1 MGVLTDLSL
10 LLTNIIGSIIL
21 LIFYPILGF
30 LNYKKKKTNFPTPKA
45 IVITGASSGI
55 GRGIA
60 LEYAKRKKNNSLVLG
75 LTGRNIEKLE
85 EIKKECLDLGVQV
98 EIESIDVTDKEKLND
113 WLIKFDNKY
122 QIDILIANAGTI
134 ETMLPKELD
143 FTERILTVAN
153 TNVIGTL
160 NTVLPMVPIFESRGS
175 GQLIMMS
182 SITPYFDYV
191 MAGYSSSKG
200 YIKSFGLI
208 LRNGL
213 ASRGVG
219 VSVITPGF
227 IYTPMTDSFEYKDMP
242 MVLPITTDEASK
254 YIVHGIS
261 RNDAII
267 SFPPLIYCI
276 SHFVATIPPTLR
288 DATNFISNYLLKY
301 PDYSKPVTHY
311 SHHSQYSTNELKREN
326 CHSSPVMN
334 SNNQKIKTHNK

>member
-1 MGVLTDLSL
+1 MKVLTDLSL
-10 LLTNIIGSIIL
+10 LSTNIIGSIIL

-60 LEYAKRKKNNSLVLG
+60 LEYAKRKTNNPLILG
-75 LTGRNIEKLE
+75 LTGRNFEKLE
-85 EIKKECLDLGVQV
+85 EIKIECLDLGVQV

-122 QIDILIANAGTI
+122 KIDILIANAGTV

-143 FTERILTVAN
+143 FTERILKVTN

-175 GQLIMMS
+175 GQLVFMS
-182 SITPYFDYV
+182 SIMSNLDYA
-191 MAGYSSSKG
+191 MAGYSSSKA

-227 IYTPMTDSFEYKDMP
+227 IYTPIVNSLEYKYIP
-242 MVLPITTDEASK
+242 MLLPITTDKASK
-254 YIVHGIS
+254 YIVDGIS

-267 SFPPLIYCI
+267 SFPPLVYYI
-276 SHFVATIPPTLR
+276 SHFATTIPPTLR
-288 DATNFISNYLLKY
+288 DATNFIINSLAKY
-301 PDYSKPVTHY
+301 PDY
-311 SHHSQYSTNELKREN
+311 R
-326 CHSSPVMN
+326 
-334 SNNQKIKTHNK
+334 

>member
-1 MGVLTDLSL
+1 
-10 LLTNIIGSIIL
+10 
-21 LIFYPILGF
+21 
-30 LNYKKKKTNFPTPKA
+30 
-45 IVITGASSGI
+45 
-55 GRGIA
+55 
-60 LEYAKRKKNNSLVLG
+60 
-75 LTGRNIEKLE
+75 
-85 EIKKECLDLGVQV
+85 
-98 EIESIDVTDKEKLND
+98 
-113 WLIKFDNKY
+113 
-122 QIDILIANAGTI
+122 
-134 ETMLPKELD
+134 MLPKELD
-143 FTERILTVAN
+143 FTERILTVAK

-175 GQLIMMS
+175 GQLILMS
-182 SITPYFDYV
+182 SITSKFDYV

-227 IYTPMTDSFEYKDMP
+227 IYTQMADSFEYKDMP

-254 YIVHGIS
+254 YIVDGIS

-276 SHFVATIPPTLR
+276 SLFVATIPPTLR
-288 DATNFISNYLLKY
+288 DATNFIINSLAKY

-326 CHSSPVMN
+326 CPSSPVMN
-334 SNNQKIKTHNK
+334 SNNQKIKTHNI